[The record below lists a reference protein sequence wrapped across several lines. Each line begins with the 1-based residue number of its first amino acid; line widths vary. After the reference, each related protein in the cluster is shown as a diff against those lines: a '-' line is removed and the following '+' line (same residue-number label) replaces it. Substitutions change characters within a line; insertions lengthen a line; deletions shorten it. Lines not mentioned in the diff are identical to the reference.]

1 MNGSQGIGALFLEH
15 VRASGLVPL
24 ARLPEK
30 LTRCGLSLVGD
41 NMSPLSRV
49 RSSIMRCMH
58 GTAKRGLASSSRNRH
73 QPAAFHLLVCPITKG
88 PLEYDSSTNELVSV
102 DVRVAFPVQ
111 DGVPNLVPS
120 DARRIPPAETQV
132 KHKDSA

>member
-73 QPAAFHLLVCPITKG
+73 QPAAFHLLVCPITK
-88 PLEYDSSTNELVSV
+88 
-102 DVRVAFPVQ
+102 VRCAASERLQ
-111 DGVPNLVPS
+111 DHTPPTS
-120 DARRIPPAETQV
+120 QERRINCRAP
-132 KHKDSA
+132 